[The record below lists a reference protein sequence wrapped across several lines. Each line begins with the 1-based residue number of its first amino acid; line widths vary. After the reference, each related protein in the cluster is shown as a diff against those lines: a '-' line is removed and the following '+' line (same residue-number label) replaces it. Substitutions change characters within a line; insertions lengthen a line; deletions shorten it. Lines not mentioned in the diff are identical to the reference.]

1 MRSRSLYIAMAAA
14 LLTLCA
20 CAGAPKPATLGPG
33 ANYVAMG
40 SSFAAGPGIP
50 SYYEDP
56 PTPCARSTNNYAH
69 QIASRRNLALTDVS
83 CSGATTAHL
92 TGPRS
97 VERGDAIPPQLD
109 ALTPDTRLV
118 TITIGGNDLA
128 YIGRLTTGSCFGL
141 AAETGGSTEACRPVP
156 PLPTEQMYT
165 DLAARMDAIAKQV
178 RLRAPKALLV
188 FVDYLAVLPETGQC
202 VATPLPPGQADADRE
217 IARRLADI
225 TRATA
230 GANNASVITASEFSK
245 GHSACSSTPWMN
257 GYPRPDAPIA
267 GTLYHPN
274 AAGMTA
280 VADALEKLLWP

>member
-1 MRSRSLYIAMAAA
+1 MQRHAFAA
-14 LLTLCA
+14 LLLTALSA
-20 CAGAPKPATLGPG
+20 CVSAPTGATLQPG
-33 ANYVAMG
+33 AKYVAMG

-92 TGPRS
+92 TGPR
-97 VERGDAIPPQLD
+97 DAIPPQLD

-141 AAETGGSTEACRPVP
+141 AAEKGGSTEACRPVP
-156 PLPTEQMYT
+156 PLPTEQTYT
-165 DLAARMDAIAKQV
+165 DLATRMDAIAKEV
-178 RLRAPKALLV
+178 RRRAPGAQLV
-188 FVDYLAVLPETGQC
+188 FVDYLAVLPEAGQC
-202 VATPLPPGQADADRE
+202 AATPLPPGQADADRE
-217 IARRLADI
+217 IARRLAAI
-225 TRATA
+225 TRTTA

-257 GYPRPDAPIA
+257 GYPRPEAPIA

-274 AAGMTA
+274 TAGMTA

>member
-1 MRSRSLYIAMAAA
+1 MHRHAITALLLAA
-14 LLTLCA
+14 LAACVSTPTTPTLQ
-20 CAGAPKPATLGPG
+20 PG
-33 ANYVAMG
+33 AKYVAMG

-69 QIASRRNLALTDVS
+69 QIASRRNLTLIDVS

-97 VERGDAIPPQLD
+97 IEQGIAIPPQLD
-109 ALTPDTRLV
+109 ALTSDTRLV
-118 TITIGGNDLA
+118 TLTIGGNDLA

-141 AAETGGSTEACRPVP
+141 AAETGGSTEACRLVP

-178 RLRAPKALLV
+178 RLRAPNAQLV
-188 FVDYLAVLPETGQC
+188 FVDYLAVLPEAGQC
-202 VATPLPPGQADADRE
+202 PATPLPAGQADADRE
-217 IARRLADI
+217 IARRLAAI
-225 TRATA
+225 TRTTA
-230 GANNASVITASEFSK
+230 GANTASVITASEFSK

-257 GYPRPDAPIA
+257 GYPRPEAPIA

-274 AAGMTA
+274 TAGMTA